1 MAKPGKGG
9 RSVVGTGVT
18 GETSETAVRDE
29 STRDPER
36 AELEAQLRQA
46 QKMEA
51 VARLAGGVAHDFNN
65 VLTVVTS
72 YAALLQDIPD
82 APPDVREAADE
93 IAAAAR
99 RGAALTRQLLLFG
112 RRQLSA
118 PRVVFLNSAVGDLE
132 KLLRRT
138 VGEDV
143 QLTFLLAS
151 DPCPVLIDPGYLEQ
165 VLMNLVV
172 NARDAMPRGGK
183 LGIATADVHVGD
195 GAARAPAG
203 LAQGRYSVLSISDD
217 GVGMAPEVREHL
229 FEPFFTTKEEG
240 KGTGLGL
247 STVHGIVKQARGDIL
262 VESEPGQGSTFRVY
276 LPRAEPEGS
285 AGAGRAEA
293 GTLRVLVVEDDD
305 VVRRIARRILE
316 KAGYEV
322 LEAASGPEAFALADK
337 DAGPIDLLL
346 ADVVL
351 PRINGF
357 AVAERL
363 QMTRPTLRVVYMS
376 GYGESVIAQHG
387 LIREGLPLVRKPF
400 APQDLIAKVQEAL
413 AHPFRAHP

>member
-1 MAKPGKGG
+1 MAREGKGG
-9 RSVVGTGVT
+9 RSVITPGVA
-18 GETSETAVRDE
+18 GEPAETAVDR
-29 STRDPER
+29 ER

-72 YAALLQDIPD
+72 YAALLQDLPD
-82 APPDVREAADE
+82 APPDVREAAEE

-143 QLTFLLAS
+143 QLTFSMAG

-172 NARDAMPRGGK
+172 NARDAMPQGGK
-183 LGIATADVHVGD
+183 LGIATADVPVGEKE
-195 GAARAPAG
+195 ARALPG
-203 LAQGRYSVLSISDD
+203 LAPGRYSVLSVSDD
-217 GVGMAPEVREHL
+217 GVGMTPEVREHL

-262 VESEPGQGSTFRVY
+262 VETEPLKGSTFRVY
-276 LPRAEPEGS
+276 LPRAE
-285 AGAGRAEA
+285 AEA
-293 GTLRVLVVEDDD
+293 SSGLGLSGGGSLRVLVVEDDD

-316 KAGYEV
+316 KAGYTV
-322 LEAASGPEAFALADK
+322 LEAASGMEAFAIADR
-337 DAGPIDLLL
+337 DSGPIDLLL

-357 AVAERL
+357 AVAERIK
-363 QMTRPTLRVVYMS
+363 MTRPTLRVVYMS

-387 LIREGLPLVRKPF
+387 LIQEGLPLVRKPF
-400 APQDLIAKVQEAL
+400 APQDLIAKVQETLARPFQAL
-413 AHPFRAHP
+413 P